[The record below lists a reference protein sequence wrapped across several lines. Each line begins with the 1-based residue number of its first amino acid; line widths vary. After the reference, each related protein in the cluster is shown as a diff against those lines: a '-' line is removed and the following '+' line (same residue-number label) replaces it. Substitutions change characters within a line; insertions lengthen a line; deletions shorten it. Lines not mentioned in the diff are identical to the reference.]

1 MVAKKTEVGL
11 GEQQADPIDEG
22 WWAAVLADEE
32 MYAPPKKRIN
42 SGGAN
47 QGMVVPTDWGYVQRI
62 FEQDEIISLK
72 VHGFNRGGVL
82 VQGKGIQ
89 GFVPV
94 SHLVEMPT
102 DASEEERRNILAGYV
117 NRLIRLKVIE
127 CEPSCERV
135 VLSERAALAGEG
147 QRRALFSTLK
157 EGAVVNGRITN
168 ITDFG
173 VFVDLGGVEGLIHV
187 SEISW
192 GRVQDPADL
201 LSINQEVQVLVLQV
215 NEDTSR
221 IALSLKR
228 LQPNPWETLAVRYK
242 PGDVVRGWITSLTR
256 FGAFARLEEGVEGLI
271 HVSSIRLPPHCK
283 NIHHYLSVGQEV
295 NVRILHLDAER
306 RRLGLG
312 LVQTE

>member
-1 MVAKKTEVGL
+1 MVAKKTDMGL
-11 GEQQADPIDEG
+11 GEEQVDPIDEG

-32 MYAPPKKRIN
+32 LYAPPRREVN
-42 SGGAN
+42 SSGAN
-47 QGMVVPTDWGYVQRI
+47 EGTVTPTDWGYIQRV
-62 FEQDEIISLK
+62 FEEDEIVPLK
-72 VHGFNRGGVL
+72 VYGFNRGGVL

-127 CEPSCERV
+127 CEPRCERV

-192 GRVQDPADL
+192 GRVHDPADL
-201 LSINQEVQVLVLQV
+201 LNVNQEVQVLVLQV

-228 LQPNPWETLAVRYK
+228 LQPNPWETMAVRYK

-271 HVSSIRLPPHCK
+271 HVSSIRLPPQCK
-283 NIHHYLSVGQEV
+283 SIHHYLSVGQEV
-295 NVRILHLDAER
+295 NVRILHLDTKR

>member
-1 MVAKKTEVGL
+1 MVAKKAETDL
-11 GEQQADPIDEG
+11 GEHQADPIDEG

-32 MYAPPKKRIN
+32 LYAPPKKGT
-42 SGGAN
+42 SSSTVS
-47 QGMVVPTDWGYVQRI
+47 QGVVTQVDWGNIQRI
-62 FEQDEIISLK
+62 FEQDQIVALK
-72 VHGFNRGGVL
+72 VHGFNRGGLL

-117 NRLIRLKVIE
+117 NRVIRLKVIE
-127 CEPSCERV
+127 CEPRYERV

-147 QRRALFSTLK
+147 QRKALFAALK

-192 GRVQDPADL
+192 GRVQDPAEL
-201 LSINQEVQVLVLQV
+201 LSINQDVKVLVLQV

-228 LQPNPWETLAVRYK
+228 LQPNPWETMAVRYK

-271 HVSSIRLPPHCK
+271 HVSSIRLPPNCK
-283 NIHHYLSVGQEV
+283 NIQHFLSVGQEV

>member
-1 MVAKKTEVGL
+1 MVAKKTDMGL
-11 GEQQADPIDEG
+11 GEHQADPIDEG

-32 MYAPPKKRIN
+32 LYAPPRREVN
-42 SGGAN
+42 SSGAN
-47 QGMVVPTDWGYVQRI
+47 EGTVTSTDWGYVQRV
-62 FEQDEIISLK
+62 FEEDEIVPLK
-72 VHGFNRGGVL
+72 VYGFNRGGVL

-102 DASEEERRNILAGYV
+102 DASEEERRNIMAGYV

-127 CEPSCERV
+127 CEPRCERV

-157 EGAVVNGRITN
+157 EGAVVYGRITN

-228 LQPNPWETLAVRYK
+228 LQPNPWETMAVRYK

-271 HVSSIRLPPHCK
+271 HVSSIRLPPQCK
-283 NIHHYLSVGQEV
+283 SIHHYLSVGQEV
-295 NVRILHLDAER
+295 NVRILHLDSER